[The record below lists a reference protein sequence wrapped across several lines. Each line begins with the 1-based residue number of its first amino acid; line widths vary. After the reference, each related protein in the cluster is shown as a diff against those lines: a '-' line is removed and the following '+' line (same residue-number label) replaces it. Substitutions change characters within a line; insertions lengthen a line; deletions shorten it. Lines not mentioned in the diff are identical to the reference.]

1 MRVSSEPVAADPRTE
16 PADGRRRGARGD
28 LAAAVRTAV
37 LVSLLGLP
45 LGAAWALLAPREQV
59 VRTEDGAQFAEP
71 GGDLFVTA
79 DLLLLALVGVAGL
92 VCGYVAHAVAGHLGW
107 PVVVGLA
114 VGGSLG
120 AILAAEFGA
129 LLGDGPLVFEGG
141 QVRSRDGGPLDA
153 APGAVFDVALQLRAT
168 AVLVAWPLA
177 ALMIS
182 LLLQLREPRTD
193 ERVSSD

>member
-1 MRVSSEPVAADPRTE
+1 MRVSS
-16 PADGRRRGARGD
+16 RGD
-28 LAAAVRTAV
+28 LAAALRTVV
-37 LVSLLGLP
+37 LVTLLGLP

-59 VRTEDGAQFAEP
+59 VRTEGGAQFAEP

-79 DLLLLALVGVAGL
+79 DLLLLLLVGVAGL
-92 VCGYVAHAVAGHLGW
+92 VCGYVAHAVAGHRGW

-120 AILAAEFGA
+120 AIVAAQFGA
-129 LLGDGPLVFEGG
+129 LLGDAPLVFEGG
-141 QVRSRDGGPLDA
+141 QVRPRDGEPLDA

-177 ALMIS
+177 SLMIS
-182 LLLQLREPRTD
+182 LLLQLREPPAEEPEPSTEEPPTDEREPAD